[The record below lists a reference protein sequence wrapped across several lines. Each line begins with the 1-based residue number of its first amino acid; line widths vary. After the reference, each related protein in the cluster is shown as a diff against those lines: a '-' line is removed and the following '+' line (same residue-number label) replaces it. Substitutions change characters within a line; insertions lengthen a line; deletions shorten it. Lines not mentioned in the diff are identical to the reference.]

1 VHVGV
6 GPVGE
11 GVLVRV
17 FEHAPAEIDAIA
29 TMKQIS
35 LRTDR
40 A

>member
-6 GPVGE
+6 GAVGE

-17 FEHAPAEIDAIA
+17 FEHAPAEIEAI
-29 TMKQIS
+29 TRMKQNS